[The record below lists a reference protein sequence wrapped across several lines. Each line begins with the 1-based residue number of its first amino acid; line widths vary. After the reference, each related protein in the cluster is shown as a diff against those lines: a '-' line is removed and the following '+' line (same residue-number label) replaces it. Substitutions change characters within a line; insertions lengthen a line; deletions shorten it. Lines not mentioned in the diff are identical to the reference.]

1 LKCLDRHSAQH
12 QKFEERVPEE
22 VRLDEGTAGG
32 DGIEAG
38 DSLNK
43 NGDRQ

>member
-1 LKCLDRHSAQH
+1 LKCLDQHRVRH

-22 VRLDEGTAGG
+22 VCLDEGTAGG

-43 NGDRQ
+43 NGARE